1 MALTLQNF
9 AYAILGIV
17 ALAAMDLSS
26 YCHPAPEAPD
36 MPLIAKARAA
46 EAAPV
51 ISQEHSPDDRHR
63 CSRKPS
69 GIDMGGN
76 GRCRL

>member
-36 MPLIAKARAA
+36 MPLIAKAGLQRRSCHL
-46 EAAPV
+46 PRT
-51 ISQEHSPDDRHR
+51 QPRRSP
-63 CSRKPS
+63 SVFQQT
-69 GIDMGGN
+69 IGN
-76 GRCRL
+76 